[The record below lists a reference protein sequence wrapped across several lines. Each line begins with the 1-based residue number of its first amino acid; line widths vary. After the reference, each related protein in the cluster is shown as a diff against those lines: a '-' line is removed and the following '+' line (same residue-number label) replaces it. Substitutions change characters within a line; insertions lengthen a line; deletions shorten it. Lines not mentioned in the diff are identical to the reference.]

1 MNLSISTDVLE
12 SSRLT
17 VSIHVASSTRFSSR
31 FHTFPLRS
39 PEMCGTIARHATII
53 SRSRRAF
60 FVLYQ
65 TEWVIVPTMIFLES
79 AMGDTNEQNLNNN
92 PTNDTQPTET
102 KPTETLSD
110 GLVSRMELVEPL
122 NTAGGAVLNELRLDF
137 SKIRGRDYALISR
150 IESRLKGDTL
160 SLSAGS
166 LNKQAS
172 PEWRCAVSWVAAIR
186 GTKGLCLDDIDAL
199 SLHDLLALESEAI
212 PFLVRSVSKPSSGTP
227 S

>member
-1 MNLSISTDVLE
+1 M
-12 SSRLT
+12 
-17 VSIHVASSTRFSSR
+17 
-31 FHTFPLRS
+31 
-39 PEMCGTIARHATII
+39 
-53 SRSRRAF
+53 
-60 FVLYQ
+60 
-65 TEWVIVPTMIFLES
+65 
-79 AMGDTNEQNLNNN
+79 DTNEQNLNNN
-92 PTNDTQPTET
+92 NNDTNNTTNDTQTTET

-122 NTAGGAVLNELRLDF
+122 YTAGGAVLNELRLDF

-160 SLSAGS
+160 SLSVGS

-212 PFLVRSVSKPSSGTP
+212 PFFFFFFSRPPSGTP
-227 S
+227 SSCQKVAECPSAKQ

>member
-1 MNLSISTDVLE
+1 MS
-12 SSRLT
+12 
-17 VSIHVASSTRFSSR
+17 
-31 FHTFPLRS
+31 
-39 PEMCGTIARHATII
+39 
-53 SRSRRAF
+53 
-60 FVLYQ
+60 
-65 TEWVIVPTMIFLES
+65 
-79 AMGDTNEQNLNNN
+79 DTNEQNLNNN
-92 PTNDTQPTET
+92 DTNNNPQDTQPQET

-122 NTAGGAVLNELRLDF
+122 YTAGGAVLNELRLDF

-160 SLSAGS
+160 ALSVGS

-199 SLHDLLALESEAI
+199 SLHDLLALEGESI

-227 S
+227 SSSPKIAESTSGQQ

>member
-1 MNLSISTDVLE
+1 MSE
-12 SSRLT
+12 
-17 VSIHVASSTRFSSR
+17 
-31 FHTFPLRS
+31 
-39 PEMCGTIARHATII
+39 
-53 SRSRRAF
+53 
-60 FVLYQ
+60 
-65 TEWVIVPTMIFLES
+65 
-79 AMGDTNEQNLNNN
+79 TNEQNTNNTN
-92 PTNDTQPTET
+92 PQDPNEQNNDKPQEN

-122 NTAGGAVLNELRLDF
+122 YTAGGAVLNELRLDF

-160 SLSAGS
+160 SLSVGS

-227 S
+227 SSSPKTAESTSGKQ

>member
-1 MNLSISTDVLE
+1 MS
-12 SSRLT
+12 
-17 VSIHVASSTRFSSR
+17 
-31 FHTFPLRS
+31 
-39 PEMCGTIARHATII
+39 
-53 SRSRRAF
+53 
-60 FVLYQ
+60 
-65 TEWVIVPTMIFLES
+65 
-79 AMGDTNEQNLNNN
+79 DTNEQNLNNN
-92 PTNDTQPTET
+92 TNNPNDNTNDTNKPQDT
-102 KPTETLSD
+102 KQTETLSD

-122 NTAGGAVLNELRLDF
+122 YTAGGAVLNELRLDF

-160 SLSAGS
+160 SLSVGS

-186 GTKGLCLDDIDAL
+186 GTKGLCLDDMDAL

-227 S
+227 SSSQKIAESPSGKQ

>member
-1 MNLSISTDVLE
+1 MS
-12 SSRLT
+12 
-17 VSIHVASSTRFSSR
+17 
-31 FHTFPLRS
+31 
-39 PEMCGTIARHATII
+39 
-53 SRSRRAF
+53 
-60 FVLYQ
+60 
-65 TEWVIVPTMIFLES
+65 
-79 AMGDTNEQNLNNN
+79 DTNEQNLNNN
-92 PTNDTQPTET
+92 TNDNNDTSDNNNDKPQEN

-122 NTAGGAVLNELRLDF
+122 YTAGGAVLNELRLDF

-160 SLSAGS
+160 SLSVGS

-199 SLHDLLALESEAI
+199 SLHDLLALEGESI

-227 S
+227 SSSPKTAESTSGKQ

>member
-1 MNLSISTDVLE
+1 M
-12 SSRLT
+12 
-17 VSIHVASSTRFSSR
+17 
-31 FHTFPLRS
+31 
-39 PEMCGTIARHATII
+39 
-53 SRSRRAF
+53 
-60 FVLYQ
+60 
-65 TEWVIVPTMIFLES
+65 
-79 AMGDTNEQNLNNN
+79 DTNEQNLNNN
-92 PTNDTQPTET
+92 NNNNPQDTQPA
-102 KPTETLSD
+102 ETLSD

-122 NTAGGAVLNELRLDF
+122 YTAGGAVLNELRLDF

-160 SLSAGS
+160 SLSVGS

-227 S
+227 SSSPKTAESTSGKQ

>member
-1 MNLSISTDVLE
+1 MNN
-12 SSRLT
+12 
-17 VSIHVASSTRFSSR
+17 
-31 FHTFPLRS
+31 
-39 PEMCGTIARHATII
+39 
-53 SRSRRAF
+53 
-60 FVLYQ
+60 
-65 TEWVIVPTMIFLES
+65 
-79 AMGDTNEQNLNNN
+79 NEQNTNNTTNN
-92 PTNDTQPTET
+92 PQDTQPTET

-122 NTAGGAVLNELRLDF
+122 YTAGGAALNELRLDF

-160 SLSAGS
+160 SLSVGS

-199 SLHDLLALESEAI
+199 SLHDLLALEGESI

-227 S
+227 SSCPKIAESPSGKQ

>member
-1 MNLSISTDVLE
+1 MYFL
-12 SSRLT
+12 
-17 VSIHVASSTRFSSR
+17 
-31 FHTFPLRS
+31 LRS
-39 PEMCGTIARHATII
+39 PEIHGTIARHATMI
-53 SRSRRAF
+53 SSSRRAF
-60 FVLYQ
+60 LLSNRVGNRAYYD
-65 TEWVIVPTMIFLES
+65 FLES
-79 AMGDTNEQNLNNN
+79 AMDTNEQNLNNN
-92 PTNDTQPTET
+92 NNPQDTQPA
-102 KPTETLSD
+102 ETLSD

-122 NTAGGAVLNELRLDF
+122 YTAGGAVLNELRLDF

-160 SLSAGS
+160 SLSVGS

-212 PFLVRSVSKPSSGTP
+212 PFLVRSVSRPSSGTP
-227 S
+227 SSSPKTAESTSGKQ

>member
-1 MNLSISTDVLE
+1 MS
-12 SSRLT
+12 
-17 VSIHVASSTRFSSR
+17 
-31 FHTFPLRS
+31 
-39 PEMCGTIARHATII
+39 
-53 SRSRRAF
+53 
-60 FVLYQ
+60 
-65 TEWVIVPTMIFLES
+65 
-79 AMGDTNEQNLNNN
+79 DTNEQNNNTTN
-92 PTNDTQPTET
+92 NTNNDTQPTET

-122 NTAGGAVLNELRLDF
+122 YTAGGAVLNELRLDF

-160 SLSAGS
+160 SLSVGS

-227 S
+227 SSSPKTAESTSGKQ

>member
-1 MNLSISTDVLE
+1 MPIS
-12 SSRLT
+12 
-17 VSIHVASSTRFSSR
+17 
-31 FHTFPLRS
+31 
-39 PEMCGTIARHATII
+39 
-53 SRSRRAF
+53 
-60 FVLYQ
+60 
-65 TEWVIVPTMIFLES
+65 FLES
-79 AMGDTNEQNLNNN
+79 AMSDTNEQNLNN
-92 PTNDTQPTET
+92 NDTQPTET

-110 GLVSRMELVEPL
+110 DLVSKMELVEPL
-122 NTAGGAVLNELRLDF
+122 YTAGGAVLNELRLDF

-160 SLSAGS
+160 SLSVGS

-199 SLHDLLALESEAI
+199 SLHDLLALEGESI

-227 S
+227 SSSQKTAELTSGKQ

>member
-1 MNLSISTDVLE
+1 M
-12 SSRLT
+12 
-17 VSIHVASSTRFSSR
+17 
-31 FHTFPLRS
+31 
-39 PEMCGTIARHATII
+39 
-53 SRSRRAF
+53 
-60 FVLYQ
+60 
-65 TEWVIVPTMIFLES
+65 PTKIFLES
-79 AMGDTNEQNLNNN
+79 AMNNNEQNTNNTTN
-92 PTNDTQPTET
+92 NTNNDTQPQET

-122 NTAGGAVLNELRLDF
+122 YTAGGAVLNELRLDF

-160 SLSAGS
+160 SLSVGS

-227 S
+227 SSSPKIAESTSGKQ

>member
-1 MNLSISTDVLE
+1 
-12 SSRLT
+12 
-17 VSIHVASSTRFSSR
+17 
-31 FHTFPLRS
+31 
-39 PEMCGTIARHATII
+39 
-53 SRSRRAF
+53 
-60 FVLYQ
+60 
-65 TEWVIVPTMIFLES
+65 MI
-79 AMGDTNEQNLNNN
+79 DTNEQNLNNN
-92 PTNDTQPTET
+92 NNDTDNPNNTNDKPQEN

-110 GLVSRMELVEPL
+110 GLVSKMELVEPL

-160 SLSAGS
+160 SLSVGS

-199 SLHDLLALESEAI
+199 SLHDLLALEGESI

-227 S
+227 SSSPKTATYPSGKQ

>member
-1 MNLSISTDVLE
+1 
-12 SSRLT
+12 
-17 VSIHVASSTRFSSR
+17 
-31 FHTFPLRS
+31 
-39 PEMCGTIARHATII
+39 
-53 SRSRRAF
+53 
-60 FVLYQ
+60 
-65 TEWVIVPTMIFLES
+65 MIE
-79 AMGDTNEQNLNNN
+79 TNEQNLNNTTN
-92 PTNDTQPTET
+92 NTNNDTNDNDKPQEN

-122 NTAGGAVLNELRLDF
+122 NTAGGEVLNELRLDF

-160 SLSAGS
+160 SLSVGS

-199 SLHDLLALESEAI
+199 SLHDLLALEGESI

-227 S
+227 SSCPKIAESTSGKQ

>member
-1 MNLSISTDVLE
+1 
-12 SSRLT
+12 
-17 VSIHVASSTRFSSR
+17 
-31 FHTFPLRS
+31 
-39 PEMCGTIARHATII
+39 
-53 SRSRRAF
+53 
-60 FVLYQ
+60 
-65 TEWVIVPTMIFLES
+65 MI
-79 AMGDTNEQNLNNN
+79 DTNGQNNN
-92 PTNDTQPTET
+92 TTNNTNNDTQPTET
-102 KPTETLSD
+102 QSTETLSD

-122 NTAGGAVLNELRLDF
+122 NTAGGEVLSELRLDF

-160 SLSAGS
+160 SLSVGS

-227 S
+227 SSSPKTATCPSGKQ